1 MTGRRLRGEVENV
14 QRRSSSV
21 PGPRDTAPDPAAG
34 LSGTLAGVVS
44 GARRRAVRDGDEQ
57 VDTAHLL
64 HSLLQEDPRCR
75 EVLRPH
81 LARLLGL
88 LVQRSIGYGL
98 RWQGTVED
106 SGGLPVLG
114 HAGWSP
120 AASLAMDRARERAA
134 TRGGTNAPRPAD
146 LLAALAADPGCRAVA
161 LLRDAGA
168 EPESLPAA
176 LDADEP
182 GHREPGHREPGHRE
196 ADEPGHRQGHEP
208 AHREGDEYVRPLDV
222 SDLRARHREP

>member
-1 MTGRRLRGEVENV
+1 MIGRRLCGEVEDV
-14 QRRSSSV
+14 QRCSASV
-21 PGPRDTAPDPAAG
+21 PEPPDTAPDPGAG
-34 LSGTLAGVVS
+34 LSGALAGIVS
-44 GARRRAVRDGDEQ
+44 GARRRALRDGDEQ
-57 VDTAHLL
+57 IDTAHLL

-106 SGGLPVLG
+106 SGSLPVLG

-134 TRGGTNAPRPAD
+134 TRGGTRDPRPVD
-146 LLAALAADPGCRAVA
+146 LLAALAADPDCRAVA
-161 LLRDAGA
+161 LLRDAGG
-168 EPESLPAA
+168 EPEPLLAA
-176 LDADEP
+176 LDEGEAP
-182 GHREPGHREPGHRE
+182 G
-196 ADEPGHRQGHEP
+196 
-208 AHREGDEYVRPLDV
+208 HREGDEYVRPLDV
-222 SDLRARHREP
+222 SDLRARHGEP

>member
-1 MTGRRLRGEVENV
+1 M
-14 QRRSSSV
+14 QRCSSSV
-21 PGPRDTAPDPAAG
+21 PGPRDTAPDPGAG
-34 LSGTLAGVVS
+34 LSGALAGVVS

-57 VDTAHLL
+57 IDTAHLL

-120 AASLAMDRARERAA
+120 AAGLAMDRARERAA
-134 TRGGTNAPRPAD
+134 ARAGSGEPRPAD

-161 LLRDAGA
+161 LLRDAGG
-168 EPESLPAA
+168 EPGPLLAA
-176 LDADEP
+176 LEDAERETEP
-182 GHREPGHREPGHRE
+182 GGLAEEDF
-196 ADEPGHRQGHEP
+196 A
-208 AHREGDEYVRPLDV
+208 RPLDV
-222 SDLRARHREP
+222 SGLRARHREP